1 MASSKSSEAE
11 ALALHF
17 AEHRDDPTKSSPS
30 LIAQM
35 EHRRALVSF
44 WDIQPGSRVL
54 EIGCGQGDTTIVLAD
69 AVGEYGHV
77 DAVDPGAL
85 DYGRLSNSH
94 SFHLY
99 SSTTGRPHDE

>member
-1 MASSKSSEAE
+1 MASSKLSPAE
-11 ALALHF
+11 ALAWHF
-17 AEHRDDPTKSSPS
+17 AEHREDPTKSSPG

-69 AVGEYGHV
+69 AVGEHGHV

-85 DYGRLSNSH
+85 DYGT
-94 SFHLY
+94 SFR
-99 SSTTGRPHDE
+99 SPR